1 MMAAVS
7 KRARVMSRS
16 RKLGHCICDPRKPC
30 PCDVFLEHD
39 VCTCAGE
46 RLDGGARHGE
56 SARLTKLVKNAGCA
70 SKIPAADLARV
81 LARLPKVTD
90 PRVLV
95 GTGTADDAGVFQVS
109 PELCLVQTVDVFA
122 PCVDDP
128 YQFGQIAACN
138 SLSDCYAMGGT
149 PLTALSIIGYPIR
162 TLSDE
167 WMHQMLKGGMD
178 KLEEAG
184 VALVGGHSI
193 NDEEIKF
200 GFAITGVVK
209 PDEIVTNAGAQ
220 PGDAL
225 ILTKRIGTG
234 IVAFAAQIGRA
245 SEESVRAAGESMATL
260 NRAAAEVMR
269 EVGAHACT
277 DVTGFGLLGHLC
289 RVVRESGVTA
299 EVWWDAVPTF
309 AGVRELAREG
319 MISGA
324 AERNREFADEMVE
337 VGGDVPEDAV
347 DVLYDAQT
355 SGGLLL
361 SVAEDRAE
369 QALGELRRRG
379 CSESAIIGRVVG
391 RSKGEIVV
399 TEREGVGWQEASSCR
414 TQIPG
419 GERREARAASAEDAD
434 AEGRGDECCAPG
446 SAPVEAG
453 AARQAFREFM
463 GAAFAPGALDVVQKE
478 LMTIALSVAT
488 RCEPCITVHLEKA
501 RRMGI
506 SGEEIEEAA
515 LMGVAFGG
523 ASAMMFWAE
532 ASRSLGTDTGSG
544 ESK

>member
-1 MMAAVS
+1 MAAVS
-7 KRARVMSRS
+7 KRARVMGRS

-30 PCDVFLEHD
+30 PCDVFVEHD

-46 RLDGGARHGE
+46 RLDGGASRGE
-56 SARLTKLVKNAGCA
+56 PAALTRLVKNAGCA
-70 SKIPAADLARV
+70 SKIPPADLARV
-81 LARLPKVTD
+81 LGRLPKVTD

-167 WMHQMLKGGMD
+167 WMHQMLRGGMD

-184 VALVGGHSI
+184 VALIGGHSI
-193 NDEEIKF
+193 NDEEMKF

-209 PDEIVTNAGAQ
+209 PDEVVTNAGAQ
-220 PGDAL
+220 PEDAL

-260 NRAAAEVMR
+260 NRAASEVMR

-277 DVTGFGLLGHLC
+277 DVTGFGLLGHMC
-289 RVVRESGVTA
+289 HMVRESGVTV
-299 EVWWDAVPTF
+299 EVWWDAIPTF
-309 AGVRELAREG
+309 PGVRELAREG

-324 AERNREFADEMVE
+324 AERNREFAAEMVE
-337 VGGDVPEDAV
+337 VGGDVPEEAV
-347 DVLYDAQT
+347 DILYDAQT

-369 QALGELRRRG
+369 EALAELRRRG
-379 CSESAIIGRVVG
+379 CSESAIIGRIVG
-391 RSKGEIVV
+391 RSKGAIAV
-399 TEREGVGWQEASSCR
+399 TGRETSAAPDASR
-414 TQIPG
+414 GAG
-419 GERREARAASAEDAD
+419 GDGAVEDPSGAVSAAAQP
-434 AEGRGDECCAPG
+434 AEGQAAEEECCAPG
-446 SAPVEAG
+446 SVPAEAG
-453 AARQAFREFM
+453 AARKAFSEFM

-478 LMTIALSVAT
+478 LTTIALSVAT
-488 RCEPCITVHLEKA
+488 QCEPCIKLHLAKA
-501 RRMGI
+501 ERMGI
-506 SGEEIEEAA
+506 SREEIEEAA
-515 LMGVAFGG
+515 WMGVAFGG

-532 ASRSLGTDTGSG
+532 ASRALGTDRGPG